1 MDSCA
6 IVLVES
12 LVDAAVGIGIIGL
25 CWRLLKPLDWAAK
38 YSGIGIT
45 KQGLFQAL
53 PIYGFLRRYF
63 LVLLLAG
70 CIVLLASIFV
80 AVLAIL
86 NSSNFCAEDMGELP
100 VFGVLLSFF
109 SLHFAAIWRF
119 EKATHRHDG
128 PHPELVENVSRR
140 IWGVAVFLL
149 LAVVVS
155 GFGDNCDCR

>member
-1 MDSCA
+1 MASCE

-12 LVDAAVGIGIIGL
+12 LVDAAVGIGIVSL

-38 YSGIGIT
+38 YSGVHIT
-45 KQGLFQAL
+45 KQGMFKAL
-53 PIYGFLRRYF
+53 PIYGFLRGYF
-63 LVLLLAG
+63 LILLLAG
-70 CIVLLASIFV
+70 CIVVLASIFM

-86 NSSNFCAEDMGELP
+86 NINEPNCAGMGELP

-119 EKATHRHDG
+119 EKATHGHDG

-140 IWGVAVFLL
+140 IWGVAAFLL

-155 GFGDNCDCR
+155 GFGDSFR